1 MKKIPK
7 YPKSKIPKKTNTTN
21 ESRIRN
27 SPGFTLVEVLVAISI
42 LSIGIL
48 TVSQM
53 TVMGIRVNTVVNQ
66 RMYARVVMARVFENL
81 NTLPSTHAWL
91 FDTDGTQNLTVPLDS
106 SGADH
111 FTRVTDP
118 NAPYS
123 YMTWWRVADD
133 IPETDMKTIRIW
145 VVWGQTMNHNIS
157 TDLIKRM

>member
-48 TVSQM
+48 AVSQM

-66 RMYARVVMARVFENL
+66 RMYARVVMAKVFENL
-81 NTLPSTHAWL
+81 NTLPSNHAWL
-91 FDTDGTQNLTVPLDS
+91 VDTDGTDLLIYEPDSLQN
-106 SGADH
+106 DH
-111 FTRVTDP
+111 YTRVTDP

-123 YMTWWRVADD
+123 YMTWWRVAENT
-133 IPETDMKTIRIW
+133 PETDMKTIRIW
-145 VVWGQTMNHNIS
+145 VVWGQTMNHIIS

>member
-7 YPKSKIPKKTNTTN
+7 YLKSKIPKKTNTTN

-48 TVSQM
+48 AVSQM
-53 TVMGIRVNTVVNQ
+53 TVMGMKVNTVVNQ
-66 RMYARVVMARVFENL
+66 RMYARVVMAKVFENL
-81 NTLPSTHAWL
+81 NTLPSNHAWL
-91 FDTDGTQNLTVPLDS
+91 FDTDGITDLTYKADSAQN
-106 SGADH
+106 DH
-111 FTRVTDP
+111 FTRMTDT

-123 YMTWWRVADD
+123 YMTQWRVADD
-133 IPETDMKTIRIW
+133 TPETNMKTIRIW
-145 VVWGQTMNHNIS
+145 VVWGQTMNHKIS